1 MSEPSGAEEVT
12 AAAQL
17 DTALSVTVREGGRS
31 QKLESYSRGS
41 RDMLLFCAR
50 LALTRAMFPAG
61 EAPFLLLDDPF
72 VNLDEEHLSAAR
84 ALLDRLAEELQILYF
99 VCHVGRA

>member
-1 MSEPSGAEEVT
+1 
-12 AAAQL
+12 
-17 DTALSVTVREGGRS
+17 
-31 QKLESYSRGS
+31 
-41 RDMLLFCAR
+41 
-50 LALTRAMFPAG
+50 MFPSG

-84 ALLDRLAEELQILYF
+84 ALLDRLAKELQILYF